1 MLKISDAISSCFSKI
16 GQFFSFNLH
25 FENPKLVLIFA
36 FVLLLT
42 VCLCLTLIWYVRSTL
57 KAIEQEKE
65 IERQN
70 RRLVDNRLDKP
81 AVDNGKAEAPAADLP
96 SDKAVTEPMPKG
108 KNKTLGKKA
117 QPFDFDWK
125 RHKDEAA
132 ADIPEPSIF
141 SYQLKP
147 QKLENLLG
155 LIVDLCERKMD
166 DLKMAQIVMYKNQ
179 HLNSEDDIIQTITAV
194 KYFIFLC
201 TGRRFQKLTEKK
213 VLPHEDAA
221 IFHLANGD
229 CSLALAL
236 LEELIDFAIKKVSAL
251 PAGREQNKA
260 WAEISNYATIFGT
273 LALFC
278 DTHLAE
284 GAFELAIELYPRNV
298 TAWGRL
304 GDAAVRRGDN
314 DTAIWAY
321 SNVLNIADDGI
332 YTQQIA
338 NANKMIALYHL
349 EDKRK
354 QDAAALQ
361 KAAAAFYDSININK
375 PLTQEEIDIL
385 QFMESKREEN
395 LEGIIDG
402 LFSEDMLTDNKD

>member
-1 MLKISDAISSCFSKI
+1 MLKFSDTVSSCFSKI

-42 VCLCLTLIWYVRSTL
+42 ICLCLMLIWYMRTTL
-57 KAIEQEKE
+57 KVIQQEKE

-70 RRLVDNRLDKP
+70 RRLVDDRLDKP
-81 AVDNGKAEAPAADLP
+81 TMNAKAPDADMAADA
-96 SDKAVTEPMPKG
+96 DKVETEILPKG
-108 KNKTLGKKA
+108 KTKANSKKA
-117 QPFDFDWK
+117 QPLDFDWK
-125 RHKDEAA
+125 RHKSAIA
-132 ADIPEPSIF
+132 NNIPEPDIF

-166 DLKMAQIVMYKNQ
+166 DLKMAQVVMYKNQ
-179 HLNSEDDIIQTITAV
+179 HLNSEDDIIQTIAAV

-201 TGRRFQKLTEKK
+201 TAGRFQKLTVKK
-213 VLPHEDAA
+213 VLPQEDAA

-229 CSLALAL
+229 CSLALVL
-236 LEELIDFAIKKVSAL
+236 LEELIDFAIKKAQAL
-251 PAGREQNKA
+251 PAGKEQNKA
-260 WAEISNYATIFGT
+260 WAKISNYATIFGT

-304 GDAAVRRGDN
+304 GDTVVRRGDN
-314 DTAIWAY
+314 ETAIWAY
-321 SNVLNIADDGI
+321 RNMLNIADDGI

-349 EDKRK
+349 EDKHK
-354 QDAAALQ
+354 QNAADLQ
-361 KAAAAFYDSININK
+361 KAAAAFYDSIDINK
-375 PLTQEEIDIL
+375 PLTKEEIDIL

-402 LFSEDMLTDNKD
+402 LFSEDMLDDNKD